1 MHHSA
6 YPRRAGIV
14 CVRSPSPPLW
24 GYLTAA
30 TLILVLQSPPPAVP
44 GFNPRCLL
52 SAISAVAS
60 RLDRS
65 SWVQKLGGIRTAWER
80 SPVPSS
86 SSSITLHG
94 DTAHAQLFNQA
105 EQQTNTIFG
114 QYIDAKIV
122 TFLFGLLRVVV
133 WISAVGFVLFAV
145 YQAQRGEQ
153 WQPLMQNAFIVI
165 AAIVVVE
172 GLSSL
177 FFGGGTKAGG

>member
-1 MHHSA
+1 MNHSA
-6 YPRRAGIV
+6 YSRRAGIV
-14 CVRSPSPPLW
+14 CTRSPSPFIW
-24 GYLTAA
+24 AYLAAA
-30 TLILVLQSPPPAVP
+30 TLFLTFQSPLLLYLGLTVAA
-44 GFNPRCLL
+44 FCLQFPQC
-52 SAISAVAS
+52 AS
-60 RLDRS
+60 RLVLNP
-65 SWVQKLGGIRTAWER
+65 WVQRLGGIKSLGVIAGTLLFLT
-80 SPVPSS
+80 
-86 SSSITLHG
+86 ITLHG
-94 DTAHAQLFNQA
+94 DAAHAQLFNKA
-105 EQQTNTIFG
+105 EQQTNSIFG

-177 FFGGGTKAGG
+177 FFGGGTTAGK

>member
-1 MHHSA
+1 MKHSA
-6 YPRRAGIV
+6 DPRRDGIV
-14 CVRSPSPPLW
+14 CARVPALPVWR
-24 GYLTAA
+24 YLLAVTIVLA
-30 TLILVLQSPPPAVP
+30 LQSPLLLYLGLTFATFCLQFPQIASSMIVHP
-44 GFNPRCLL
+44 G
-52 SAISAVAS
+52 
-60 RLDRS
+60 
-65 SWVQKLGGIRTAWER
+65 VQKLGGIRALGAIAGTLLFLA
-80 SPVPSS
+80 
-86 SSSITLHG
+86 ITMHG

-114 QYIDAKIV
+114 QYLDAKIV

>member
-6 YPRRAGIV
+6 YPRRDAIV
-14 CVRSPSPPLW
+14 CVNSPSSPIL
-24 GYLTAA
+24 GGLAA
-30 TLILVLQSPPPAVP
+30 TTLILALQSPLLLYLGLTSAAV
-44 GFNPRCLL
+44 CLQFPQ
-52 SAISAVAS
+52 IAS
-60 RLDRS
+60 RIAIHPGI
-65 SWVQKLGGIRTAWER
+65 QKLGSARILGAIAGTLLFLA
-80 SPVPSS
+80 
-86 SSSITLHG
+86 ITLHG